1 MPQRLLDPFER
12 SLYAALADDPWEAT
26 VAIREALG
34 EGWLLSHLWD
44 LIRRSNMVPP
54 APMPGSQLDCRDHF
68 MLQYSKAL
76 GACPV
81 LWQISVAYAT
91 ELSMPLKPKA
101 TSKQWLKELLLQ
113 QVPRHTFALRK
124 ASSLCERLELEDIA
138 QQLLISYFAA
148 CHKRIAL
155 RSEAP
160 QPLLA
165 DKAGNL
171 ALRHEIVASASLN
184 ETHASLMTRSKSYC
198 AKDYSGCPKSAI
210 YATSQL
216 AALLRAASPPQY
228 SGPSWLPSFFELVQ
242 LLRQGASRLLC
253 AQAQLRVLQLVNNT
267 KTPQSILFRLVR
279 VFAATALPE
288 RRLHT
293 PPRQPMADLPLA
305 EVRHTLLTKQG
316 SGVWVPSLI
325 RRPLNPDIIY
335 QGDTALLSFH
345 PHHARTVPSSSV
357 WLRSMRCSARPFQF
371 KETLDAR
378 MQNSFAS

>member
-216 AALLRAASPPQY
+216 AALLRAASVIETSPVRFP
-228 SGPSWLPSFFELVQ
+228 GGLKSWKV
-242 LLRQGASRLLC
+242 
-253 AQAQLRVLQLVNNT
+253 
-267 KTPQSILFRLVR
+267 K
-279 VFAATALPE
+279 
-288 RRLHT
+288 
-293 PPRQPMADLPLA
+293 
-305 EVRHTLLTKQG
+305 
-316 SGVWVPSLI
+316 
-325 RRPLNPDIIY
+325 
-335 QGDTALLSFH
+335 
-345 PHHARTVPSSSV
+345 
-357 WLRSMRCSARPFQF
+357 
-371 KETLDAR
+371 
-378 MQNSFAS
+378 